1 MAPRRALKNHTGPMT
16 VSEVARELDIA
27 AETVREWADSGKLPM
42 RRTAGGIRV
51 FERAD
56 IERVRRA
63 LDRGDAA

>member
-1 MAPRRALKNHTGPMT
+1 MT

-51 FERAD
+51 FERAA